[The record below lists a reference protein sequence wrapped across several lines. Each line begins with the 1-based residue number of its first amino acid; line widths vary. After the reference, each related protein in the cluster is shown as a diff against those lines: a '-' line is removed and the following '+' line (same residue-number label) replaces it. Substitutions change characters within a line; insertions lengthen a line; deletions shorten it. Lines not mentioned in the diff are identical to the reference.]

1 MNEIPWQPWS
11 DAAFE
16 RARSENRPVLLHI
29 GATWCHW
36 CHVMDVGTY
45 PHPEVIRLARDRFVC
60 IRVDTDHRPDINERY
75 NQGGWPTCCI
85 LDADGE
91 VLVGRL
97 YMPAQELIPLLE
109 STSTPGQRWVIGKAE
124 PEAMPTAPV
133 EVDAVWAQVKK
144 GFDPWHGGFGELEKF
159 PHPGTCEW
167 ILDRRQRGLDDAG
180 MLDKTLDAMAA
191 PGLYDPVD
199 GAFFRYATR
208 DDWQVPHYEKLLDD
222 NARLLRLYARAGVHD
237 EVVAG
242 TVTWLLRHLWTSQG
256 LAGSMDASEEFYCRD
271 DHAPG
276 PGGWGRAEGHPSVD
290 RAVYAGWNGLAITAL
305 LRASA
310 RLGRPGL
317 AGVARMAMAEVATL
331 VDGEGVVS
339 RLAGGARGLLDDQAL
354 VAEAAVACGA
364 WTGDD
369 AWLGLADRCLRW
381 TEANLR
387 LPSGYRDVVEG
398 GVGAMRQARRPLLAN
413 AALGEAAWRLFA
425 LSGDEGHRAI
435 AEHARDGALAE
446 AVRYGFMA
454 APAAALAERMARR
467 PVVAKCN
474 GATMRDALWNAPDP
488 DLVVRLV
495 HEGTPPGT
503 ALACS
508 PSACARPSTS
518 VAEVLRHA
526 ASLR

>member
-1 MNEIPWQPWS
+1 MNEIPWVSWS

-16 RARSENRPVLLHI
+16 RARRENRPVLLHI

-45 PHPEVIRLARDRFVC
+45 AHPEAIRLARERFVC

-75 NQGGWPTCCI
+75 NQGGWPTCCV

-124 PEAMPTAPV
+124 PEAMPVVPIA
-133 EVDAVWAQVKK
+133 VDEVWAHVKK

-159 PHPGTCEW
+159 PHVGTNEW
-167 ILDRRQRGLDDAG
+167 ILDRKQRGLDDGG
-180 MLDKTLDAMAA
+180 MLQKTLDAMAA

-237 EVVAG
+237 DVVAG
-242 TVTWLLRHLWTSQG
+242 TVTWLLRHLWTGKG
-256 LAGSMDASEEFYCRD
+256 LAGSMDASEDFYCSD
-271 DHAPG
+271 EHALG
-276 PGGWGRAEGHPSVD
+276 PGGWGRADGHPAID
-290 RAVYAGWNGLAITAL
+290 PGVYSGWNGLAVTAL
-305 LRASA
+305 FRAAA

-317 AGVARMAMAEVATL
+317 AGVARMVMEALATR
-331 VDGEGVVS
+331 VDADGAVS
-339 RLAGGARGLLDDQAL
+339 RLEGGAVGLLEDQAL

-364 WTGDD
+364 WTGDK
-369 AWLGLADRCLRW
+369 AWLDLAGRCLRW
-381 TEANLR
+381 ADANLR
-387 LPSGYRDVVEG
+387 LASGYRDVVEG
-398 GVGAMRQARRPLLAN
+398 GVGPMRQARRPLIAN
-413 AALGEAAWRLFA
+413 AALGEAAWRCFA
-425 LSGDEGHRAI
+425 LTGDEAQRAI

-474 GATMRDALWNAPDP
+474 GPAMRDALWNAPDP

-495 HEGTPPGT
+495 TEGTPPGT

-508 PSACARPSTS
+508 PSACARPSTD